1 MQDVW
6 RIIEGLKT
14 GLLILLFAVVPLF
27 AVLKKKESRNKATTA
42 KKEKE
47 EIRKDTELRQEFY
60 RTQIK
65 VNKRTLDEK

>member
-27 AVLKKKESRNKATTA
+27 AVLKKKESRNKAAKA

-65 VNKRTLDEK
+65 VNKKTLDEK